1 MASKEILKRIVA
13 EACRLLLGGVF
24 VFSGFVKAVDP
35 MGGAIK
41 FDDYLTSFGLDFLLP
56 FSTLFSFNLAALEFT
71 LGICALVGVYRRY
84 TSFFLLAMMV
94 FMTPLTLYLALFN
107 PVSDCGCFGDALV
120 ITNWQTFY
128 KNVVLLVAAIF
139 LFRNNQ
145 RIYPFYSY
153 HVYWFVAFYGYLFA
167 VAFAYMNYSHLPI
180 LDFRPY
186 KVGANIPALMAI
198 PEGAPVDEYD
208 YSFIYEKDGIQK
220 EFSLEDIPSN
230 DSSWVFVESKT
241 KLIKQGYVPPVA
253 AFNVYD
259 MRDEDVTE
267 RLFSNPDPMFL
278 LVSPHLEEA
287 DDERIDEINSI
298 YDYAVERGWS
308 FYCITGSS
316 EEAMSTWT
324 DNTGAEYPYLFA
336 DEVLLKTIVRSNP
349 GLVLMREGTI
359 LGKWH
364 YNDFPSAE
372 ALETAFDPYLTGN
385 YDRKSEEDAKLLT
398 NLLTFILPLSLV
410 WVYDGFRFRRRKRN
424 AGN

>member
-1 MASKEILKRIVA
+1 MGSQHDA
-13 EACRLLLGGVF
+13 GGF
-24 VFSGFVKAVDP
+24 VFPGGYRYAVVVARYR
-35 MGGAIK
+35 GTETAHKLYCHLYVGA
-41 FDDYLTSFGLDFLLP
+41 
-56 FSTLFSFNLAALEFT
+56 
-71 LGICALVGVYRRY
+71 RY
-84 TSFFLLAMMV
+84 DVAYDGEVQSVAHK
-94 FMTPLTLYLALFN
+94 
-107 PVSDCGCFGDALV
+107 GCHEQECRYELRAD
-120 ITNWQTFY
+120 
-128 KNVVLLVAAIF
+128 
-139 LFRNNQ
+139 
-145 RIYPFYSY
+145 
-153 HVYWFVAFYGYLFA
+153 VAFYGYLFA

-208 YSFIYEKDGIQK
+208 YSFIYEKDGVQK
-220 EFSLEDIPSN
+220 EFSLENIPSN

-241 KLIKQGYVPPVA
+241 KLIKQGYVPPVV

-267 RLFSNPDPMFL
+267 QLFSNPDPMFL

-316 EEAMSTWT
+316 EEAMSAWT

-336 DEVLLKTIVRSNP
+336 DEVLLKTIIRSNP

-410 WVYDGFRFRRRKRN
+410 WVYDGFRFRRRKRKADN
-424 AGN
+424 

>member
-1 MASKEILKRIVA
+1 MAYKEILRRIIA
-13 EACRLLLGGVF
+13 EACRLLLGCVF

-71 LGICALVGVYRRY
+71 LGICALLGVYRRY
-84 TSFFLLAMMV
+84 TSFFLLAMMT
-94 FMTPLTLYLALFN
+94 FLTPLTLYLAIFN

-128 KNVVLLVAAIF
+128 KNVVLLAAAIF

-316 EEAMSTWT
+316 EEAMSAWT

-336 DEVLLKTIVRSNP
+336 DEVLLKTIIRSNP

-424 AGN
+424 ADN